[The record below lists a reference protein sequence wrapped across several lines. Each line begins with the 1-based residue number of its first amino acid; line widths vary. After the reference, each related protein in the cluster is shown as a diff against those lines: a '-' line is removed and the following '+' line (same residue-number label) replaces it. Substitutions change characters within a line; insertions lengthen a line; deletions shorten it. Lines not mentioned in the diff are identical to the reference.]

1 MGFQSK
7 CLMPEPIYNIKG
19 STGLSKNVVL
29 GSIQLNLYIKTKRGT
44 FGKIAHKFL
53 ICAPNLQLD
62 NILLGLDLLS
72 AMQAEIRC
80 DGLQITA
87 ALHDNTN
94 QLVTMDLF
102 TINST
107 QVTAYLTNVNT
118 ITAGQS
124 NGIFSLI
131 NVDN

>member
-1 MGFQSK
+1 MGFQSNS
-7 CLMPEPIYNIKG
+7 LMPEPIYNIKG

-29 GSIQLNLYIKTKRGT
+29 GSIHLNIYVKTKQGT

-72 AMQAEIRC
+72 AMKAEIRC

-94 QLVTMDLF
+94 QSILLNCPLRPF
-102 TINST
+102 H
-107 QVTAYLTNVNT
+107 
-118 ITAGQS
+118 
-124 NGIFSLI
+124 
-131 NVDN
+131 